1 MTFEKQLSVFV
12 QNKVGS
18 LAEISK
24 SLAEAGVNIIG
35 ITIADDFDWGIV
47 RIVVDDVDKAKE
59 AFREMGQVY
68 GESTVIAIEVPN
80 RPGVLAEMA
89 GLLAKR
95 GVGIEYAYA
104 TGTLDQTLVILS
116 TTDDKKAAQVL
127 KKIS

>member
-18 LAEISK
+18 LGEISNA
-24 SLAEAGVNIIG
+24 LAKAGVNIIG

-47 RIVVDDVDKAKE
+47 RIVVNDVDKAKE
-59 AFREMGQVY
+59 AFKAMGQVY
-68 GESTVIAIEVPN
+68 GESTVIAVEVPN
-80 RPGVLAEMA
+80 RPGVLAELA
-89 GLLAKR
+89 NLLAKR

-104 TGTLDQTLVILS
+104 TGTTDQTLLILS

-127 KKIS
+127 KNFA